1 VLVADAAELAGSF
14 ARATPFPHLVLD
26 DFLDPALARKA
37 ARLFPEY
44 ETMERRYAGLMEA
57 RAIERRLDR
66 TDPTFTA
73 VFQMLHEKAFVAWLE
88 ALTGIEGLRPNR
100 SALHLVRSGG
110 YHNVHADENRD
121 PATGLY
127 QRVNLLLYLT
137 EGWQHAWG
145 GALELWNTDMTACEK
160 CIEPLF
166 NRCLIMEVDDVAF
179 HGYSSVRMPEDV
191 TRKSLAC
198 WYFSP
203 ERGARQRETH
213 HDVAFQLRPRDGPQA
228 RVRHYA
234 HRAASWYRNVDQ
246 SLRKGIL

>member
-1 VLVADAAELAGSF
+1 M
-14 ARATPFPHLVLD
+14 LD
-26 DFLDPALARKA
+26 QRSVD
-37 ARLFPEY
+37 E
-44 ETMERRYAGLMEA
+44 
-57 RAIERRLDR
+57 IERWIRAR
-66 TDPTFTA
+66 GWEHHEAP
-73 VFQMLHEKAFVAWLE
+73 VF
-88 ALTGIEGLRPNR
+88 
-100 SALHLVRSGG
+100 
-110 YHNVHADENRD
+110 
-121 PATGLY
+121 
-127 QRVNLLLYLT
+127 
-137 EGWQHAWG
+137 
-145 GALELWNTDMTACEK
+145 
-160 CIEPLF
+160 IEPLF